1 MPGPHPQKKATGV
14 EWGLPKCGCV
24 CYRQQRQKDG
34 VSQALWIPDGSIT
47 GLKCSGHG
55 ARVFVFSAG
64 FQPQFSPLEMEMFT
78 LCFYVLGPCNLL
90 FDIKGPHS

>member
-1 MPGPHPQKKATGV
+1 MVVCATGSRDRRM
-14 EWGLPKCGCV
+14 GCLKHFGFQMV
-24 CYRQQRQKDG
+24 LSQ
-34 VSQALWIPDGSIT
+34 VSNALDMEQEF
-47 GLKCSGHG
+47 L
-55 ARVFVFSAG
+55 FFSAG

>member
-55 ARVFVFSAG
+55 ARVFVFFCWISA
-64 FQPQFSPLEMEMFT
+64 PVFSFGNGNVYSML
-78 LCFYVLGPCNLL
+78 LCIGTM
-90 FDIKGPHS
+90 